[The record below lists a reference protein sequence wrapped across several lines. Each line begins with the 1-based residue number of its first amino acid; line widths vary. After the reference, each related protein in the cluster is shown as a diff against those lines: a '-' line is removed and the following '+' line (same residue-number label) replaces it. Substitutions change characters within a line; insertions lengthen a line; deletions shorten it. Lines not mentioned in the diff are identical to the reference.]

1 MLPGTGLVYYETELF
16 VTQAAQAVKA
26 ILDMQLGDD
35 QGRVHVKFVD
45 WVKLQGPAKMNVVP
59 NNWQET
65 YAQSYSL
72 YDSQS
77 HCVVLVESPP
87 VFGANVLGVA
97 NECFYCDSAN
107 VAFVTNNNEDS
118 LTFVT
123 IAHELGKCVD
133 VTRTSSRCNIYPDP
147 LYHRPLVVRQPHGG
161 WDYECADRGCPK
173 LRSVFRRFG
182 KRNRSGSARKR
193 LRRGNVHGRIQRHF
207 RRAPHRIHVR
217 FRRLLLQAHAFAR

>member
-1 MLPGTGLVYYETELF
+1 MLSGSGLVYYETELF
-16 VTQAAQAVKA
+16 VTQAAQAVNT

-65 YAQSYSL
+65 YAQSYPL

-107 VAFVTNNNEDS
+107 VAFVTNNNDDS

-123 IAHELGKCVD
+123 IAHELGKCAD
-133 VTRTSSRCNIYPDP
+133 VARTSSHRNIYPP
-147 LYHRPLVVRQPHGG
+147 SLVPQATC
-161 WDYECADRGCPK
+161 CAAAT
-173 LRSVFRRFG
+173 RRMG
-182 KRNRSGSARKR
+182 
-193 LRRGNVHGRIQRHF
+193 L
-207 RRAPHRIHVR
+207 
-217 FRRLLLQAHAFAR
+217 